1 MSPFL
6 QMLDRPLNNAC
17 HSSLLC
23 APVESIFEK
32 HAPLENFEIQ
42 CFHLEHIKFAT
53 DITILHSMM
62 YIRLWW
68 DLRIFRRKQCD
79 ANDHDDP

>member
-23 APVESIFEK
+23 APVESVLEK

-53 DITILHSMM
+53 DNNTTQHDVHS
-62 YIRLWW
+62 IVVGS
-68 DLRIFRRKQCD
+68 
-79 ANDHDDP
+79 